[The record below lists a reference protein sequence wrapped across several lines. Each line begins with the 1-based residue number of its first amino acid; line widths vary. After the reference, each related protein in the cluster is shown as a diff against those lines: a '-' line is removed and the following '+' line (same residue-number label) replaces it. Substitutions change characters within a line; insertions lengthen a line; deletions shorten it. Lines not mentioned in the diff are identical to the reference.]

1 MSERRVRGGQGEE
14 VPLTYAITE
23 PYIGTK
29 EKSCVEVCPVDS
41 IYPEDE
47 VPEDMLSYVA
57 KASDFFE

>member
-1 MSERRVRGGQGEE
+1 M
-14 VPLTYAITE
+14 TYTITE